1 MIAVAGARRT
11 PGRLKTGG
19 VPPKPPA
26 TIFPSLCPSVFWD
39 FGSLFRTLRRH
50 FLTRCR
56 GSRLIRSE
64 IQNWFTP
71 GSSRIP
77 HNDHVIHGMSLVTE
91 VIDSCSQAG
100 VVPQAMGVHGPTP
113 CRRQKEEVDVPT
125 FLLQTSLATSVL
137 FDKTRSFRVRDCCPH
152 AENPVTGGEDT
163 GCTGERVASTPEELM
178 ELQNKFSREQWFG
191 GSFSNRGRS
200 YSSSS

>member
-1 MIAVAGARRT
+1 MVVDFVMIAVAGARRT

-39 FGSLFRTLRRH
+39 FGSLFKTLRRH

-56 GSRLIRSE
+56 GSRLVRSE

-77 HNDHVIHGMSLVTE
+77 HNDHVIHGVSMVTE

-100 VVPQAMGVHGPTP
+100 VVPQAMGDHGPTP

-125 FLLQTSLATSVL
+125 FLLQTSLATRRARIESEHWWRRHRAYRRRSCKYNGRDYGTSEQVL
-137 FDKTRSFRVRDCCPH
+137 P
-152 AENPVTGGEDT
+152 
-163 GCTGERVASTPEELM
+163 
-178 ELQNKFSREQWFG
+178 
-191 GSFSNRGRS
+191 
-200 YSSSS
+200 